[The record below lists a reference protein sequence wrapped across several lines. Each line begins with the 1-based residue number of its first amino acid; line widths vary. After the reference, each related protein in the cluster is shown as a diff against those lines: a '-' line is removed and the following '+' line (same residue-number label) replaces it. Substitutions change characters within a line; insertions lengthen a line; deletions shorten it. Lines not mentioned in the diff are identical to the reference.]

1 MSGRRKTILISGVP
15 GVGKTTVSRLLAER
29 MGCQLVNISEM
40 AEREGLTEGSDPL
53 RGTSVVD
60 LDRIR
65 GRLAEIVEASEGA
78 TIVEGHFAYDVVSP
92 GEVSHAFVLRR
103 APWRL
108 REELEARGY
117 SKEKVRENVEAEM
130 VDICLVEA
138 QGALGPERV
147 CEIDTTD
154 RPPDEVVDEIASII
168 HGSTPCRRRR
178 VDWLGQDE
186 TKRML
191 EGRDVRRG

>member
-1 MSGRRKTILISGVP
+1 MSGRRNTILISGVP

-40 AEREGLTEGSDPL
+40 VEREGLTEGSDPL

-108 REELEARGY
+108 KEELEARGY
-117 SKEKVRENVEAEM
+117 PEGKVWENVEAEL
-130 VDICLVEA
+130 VDVCLVEA
-138 QGALGPERV
+138 VKALGSERV

-154 RPPDEVVDEIASII
+154 KSPTEVVEEIASVIR
-168 HGSTPCRRRR
+168 GMTPCARRR
-178 VDWLGQDE
+178 VDWLDRDE
-186 TKRML
+186 TKKML